1 MNPRISYILI
11 GAFVLTG
18 SALAVATA
26 LWLARGEAGAQA
38 AAYEFVFEESV
49 TGLSDGA
56 PVRFLGVQVG
66 TVDGIELIG
75 SEPPRVRVSARLRD
89 DLPVTGQTVAR
100 LAFEGITGV
109 AYVQLALSDD
119 AGATRGA
126 AVTDGVRRIPT
137 ERSAIA
143 ALLQRA
149 PTVLDRSVA
158 ALDRVQSLLSED
170 NVAAAGATL
179 DAARELMAGLATHG
193 DEFGGIVADAR
204 LAIRDLRA
212 LTGSLSTTAS
222 EVGPSL
228 VATVEELRRT
238 ADNAER
244 ITAELER
251 LTTANDDALQRFVAG
266 GLGEM
271 PALVEALRDATVE
284 VTQLARE
291 LNRQPSALLHRNR
304 EHTIELEP

>member
-18 SALAVATA
+18 SALAVAVA

-38 AAYEFVFEESV
+38 VPYEFVFEESV

-56 PVRFLGVQVG
+56 AVRFLGVQVG
-66 TVDGIELIG
+66 AVDAIELIG
-75 SEPPRVRVSARLRD
+75 TEPPRVRVSARLRD
-89 DLPVTGQTVAR
+89 KLPVTAHTVAR

-109 AYVQLALSDD
+109 AYVQLVISGSAD
-119 AGATRGA
+119 AAATATGA
-126 AVTDGVRRIPT
+126 DGVRRIPT

-143 ALLQRA
+143 ALLERA

-179 DAARELMAGLATHG
+179 GAARELMSDLATHG
-193 DEFGGIVADAR
+193 EEFGGVVTDAR
-204 LAIRDLRA
+204 NAIGALRA
-212 LTGSLSTTAS
+212 LTGSLNETALDI
-222 EVGPSL
+222 GPLL
-228 VATVEELRRT
+228 VATVDELQRT

-251 LTTANDDALQRFVAG
+251 LTTGNSDALQRFVAD
-266 GLGEM
+266 GLGDL
-271 PALVEALRDATVE
+271 PVLIEALRGATVE
-284 VTQLARE
+284 VARLARE
-291 LNRQPSALLHRNR
+291 LNRDPSALLHRNQ